1 MSSAVRLHEPM
12 PDGPHQFARFF
23 MVLRSGAALTEAEA
37 DCLLIGRL
45 AGLCRG
51 AGVTPPASLITLWSE
66 RHRAVTDERNER

>member
-1 MSSAVRLHEPM
+1 MNSAERLHEPL
-12 PDGPHQFARFF
+12 PDGPHRFF

-66 RHRAVTDERNER
+66 RHRAMTDERNER